1 VRTGGSTKYM
11 YQGRYK
17 SLNSLQ
23 KNFPLRTTIL
33 SNFLDLSSNKKKIF
47 LHISQ
52 SKYTTISSRQQKEIK
67 NVFQRIFKLFQLIS
81 KFNKFV
87 NGDLVTKFQYR
98 L

>member
-33 SNFLDLSSNKKKIF
+33 SKFLDLSSNI
-47 LHISQ
+47 L
-52 SKYTTISSRQQKEIK
+52 
-67 NVFQRIFKLFQLIS
+67 
-81 KFNKFV
+81 
-87 NGDLVTKFQYR
+87 
-98 L
+98 